1 MKIVYGVHGYGRGH
15 SMRARAVLPA
25 LTRRHDVLLL
35 AGGDAYEALSP
46 DYPVTRIPILHFQ
59 YRHPG
64 RISVRR
70 TLRDNAGTLADLMLR
85 RGAMRDVIERVQ
97 AFKAD
102 VAISDSEVFTN
113 RAAACLRVPRISF
126 DHFGVLVYCHLP
138 LDAVDRLRAAGQAA
152 VYRLLMGTP
161 QRVVVSSF
169 FDAAP
174 KRRGVRVIGPV
185 IRPEARALKPTV
197 GDHLL
202 AYFSIGEKEFDARVE
217 QALRQAGV
225 PVRIYGAPRT
235 GSDGNLTFKP
245 IANRPF
251 LEDFASCRAILGTTG
266 NQLLSEALHFGKPVL
281 GLPID
286 CLEQRINAAAV
297 ERLGIGWSRRR
308 EDLSG
313 DLIQSFL
320 ERAPRFREP
329 LQCGARDGER
339 EAIEAIEAFAVELT
353 GPRGRSRGSPAPGCP
368 AAVNAPEIIETKE
381 LREKQRDIRFRT
393 EAAMTPHTQE
403 AL

>member
-1 MKIVYGVHGYGRGH
+1 
-15 SMRARAVLPA
+15 MRARAVLPA
-25 LTRRHDVLLL
+25 LTSRHDVLLL

-46 DYPVTRIPILHFQ
+46 DYPVTRIPILRFQ
-59 YRHPG
+59 YRRPG

-70 TLRDNAGTLADLMLR
+70 TLGDNAGTLADLGLR
-85 RGAMRDVIERVQ
+85 RGAMRDVIERIR
-97 AFKAD
+97 AFNAD
-102 VAISDSEVFTN
+102 VVISDSEVFTN
-113 RAAACLRVPRISF
+113 RAAACLRAPRISF

-138 LDAVDRLRAAGQAA
+138 LGAIDQLRAAGQAA

-174 KRRGVRVIGPV
+174 KRPGVRVIGPV
-185 IRPEARALKPTV
+185 IRPEARALRPSD
-197 GDHLL
+197 GEHLL
-202 AYFSIGEKEFDARVE
+202 AYFSIGEKEFDSRVE
-217 QALRQAGV
+217 QALRQTGI
-225 PVRIYGAPRT
+225 PVRVYGAPRT
-235 GSDGNLTFKP
+235 GTDGNLTFKP

-286 CLEQRINAAAV
+286 CLEQRVNAAAV

-308 EDLSG
+308 EDLSS
-313 DLIQSFL
+313 DLIRSFL
-320 ERAPRFREP
+320 ERTPRFRER
-329 LQCGARDGER
+329 LKGGARDGER

-353 GPRGRSRGSPAPGCP
+353 GSRGRSPGSPESGCRSGVT
-368 AAVNAPEIIETKE
+368 AAEVIETRE
-381 LREKQRDIRFRT
+381 LQEKQRDVRFRH
-393 EAAMTPHTQE
+393 EAALAAPSQE